1 MQQLQMENKLRKQ
14 ASKQASK
21 PDCQAE
27 CASNLTAFPFGENL
41 LAFASTP
48 NPFLRPP

>member
-21 PDCQAE
+21 VGCSGSLIDLPA
-27 CASNLTAFPFGENL
+27 GEDL
-41 LAFASTP
+41 LAFTSPAT
-48 NPFLRPP
+48 PFLRPP